1 MSAARVFRF
10 LGVLSL
16 LMVTACRSSTYQH
29 NTAGNRLF
37 DQQGYEE
44 SLYEYRQAQ
53 VSDPEL
59 AEPFYN
65 ASNAYNRLGELDAVQ
80 TQTLQ
85 ALENASS
92 GLAAKAWYNLGNAF
106 FDAQNFSAAVEAYK
120 ETLRLTPEDI
130 DAKHNLE
137 LALLMEEQQ
146 DEEQEQQQQSPQ
158 AENGEN
164 PPNPEESDQSAPTP
178 DGESAE
184 PQESPQSGETPEPS
198 TNPGGFTPEQA
209 AQLLD
214 ALLSDNIT
222 LQEYLNQ
229 VHEAPGAIPREDW

>member
-1 MSAARVFRF
+1 MSVARVFRF

-16 LMVTACRSSTYQH
+16 LMLTACGSRTYQH
-29 NTAGNRLF
+29 NAAGNRLF
-37 DQQGYEE
+37 DQQSYQE
-44 SLYEYRQAQ
+44 SLYDYRQAQ
-53 VSDPEL
+53 VSDPER

-92 GLAAKAWYNLGNAF
+92 DLAAKAWYNLGNAF

-137 LALLMEEQQ
+137 LALFREEQQ
-146 DEEQEQQQQSPQ
+146 NQEQEQQPQSPQ

-164 PPNPEESDQSAPTP
+164 TPNPEEDEQPAPTP
-178 DGESAE
+178 DGQSAE
-184 PQESPQSGETPEPS
+184 PQESPQSGETPESS
-198 TNPGGFTPEQA
+198 TNPGELTPEQA

-229 VHEAPGAIPREDW
+229 VHEAPGAVPREDW